1 MSADRTRNALGLVLV
16 ATLVCGCKTGT
27 GSNAG
32 AAPLLQGY
40 TCCNLH
46 AEGDWI
52 SDSNYTTLPMIPVG
66 SPIRVIDYGS
76 NRASVEING
85 KPYRLGHDYGRAQ
98 ETLEQW
104 VAKIVVTQDPKLRIA
119 KLPGNVREAIR
130 SGRIVTGMTREQ
142 VVMAVGYPL
151 TSENASFE
159 APTWRMWVSSF
170 GEYQLN
176 WSGNGRL
183 SQIVVSDPTTRN
195 LIEYRPH

>member
-1 MSADRTRNALGLVLV
+1 MSADRTRIALGLALV
-16 ATLVCGCKTGT
+16 ATLACGCKTGT
-27 GSNAG
+27 GSSAG

-66 SPIRVIDYGS
+66 SPIRVTDYGS

-85 KPYRLGHDYGRAQ
+85 KPYRLGHDYGRTQ

-104 VAKIVVTQDPKLRIA
+104 VAKIVVTQDPKPRIA
-119 KLPGNVREAIR
+119 KMPGNVREAIR
-130 SGRIVTGMTREQ
+130 SGQIVTGMTREQ

-151 TSENASFE
+151 ASENASFE

-176 WSGNGRL
+176 WDGKGRL
-183 SQIVVSDPTTRN
+183 SQIVASDPTTRN